1 MLEKIE
7 KNGLD
12 SPKQELDSLRLKHF
26 KTNTPPKL
34 FHYTDARGVLGILDS
49 QQLWAT
55 HALYLNDTT
64 EIRYTEELVEE
75 IYLSLIEQAK
85 PGDKEISDFNN
96 PLWIYRDFLSRLSYK
111 SLRVKPNPDYFVS
124 CFCEKD
130 DLLSQWRGYGNRGF
144 GYAIGFDTKPLLNH
158 PKNAFE
164 LRKVIYSVEEQ
175 KQIVNEILEAV
186 IASLKRMTN
195 TMNVDSAMFFTEA
208 HAQIFEEEITKYST
222 FFKHP
227 TFHEENEW
235 RLICFP
241 TRNADSNQIKYRCG
255 CLGIIP
261 YVEVRLPDDKNNIAS
276 IRIGPTVQPE
286 LAIKALEMLAGIKYL
301 NLEISS
307 SAIPLR

>member
-1 MLEKIE
+1 VLEKTE
-7 KNGLD
+7 ENDLD
-12 SPKQELDSLRLKHF
+12 SLKQELSSLRLKHF
-26 KTNTPPKL
+26 NTDTPPKL
-34 FHYTDARGVLGILDS
+34 FHYTDARGVLGILGS

-64 EIRYTEELVEE
+64 EICHTQGLVEE
-75 IYLSLIEQAK
+75 IYLSLIDQAK
-85 PGDKEISDFNN
+85 PDDKAKLDFNN
-96 PLWIYRDFLSRLSYK
+96 PLWIYRDFLHRLSYQTA
-111 SLRVKPNPDYFVS
+111 RVKPNPDFFVA

-144 GYAIGFDTKPLLNH
+144 GYAIGFDTKRLSYPN
-158 PKNAFE
+158 NTFE

-175 KQIVNEILEAV
+175 KQIINEILEAV

-195 TMNVDSAMFFTEA
+195 TMNVDSADSIAEA
-208 HAQIFEEEITKYST
+208 HAHIFEEEITKYAT

-235 RLICFP
+235 RLIYLP
-241 TRNADSNQIKYRCG
+241 IENAYSNQMKYRGG

-261 YVEVRLPDDKNNIAS
+261 YVEVDLPNGKNNIAS

-286 LAIKALEMLAGIKYL
+286 LAKKALEMLAGIKYP
-301 NLEISS
+301 NLDISS